1 MNGDR
6 WGRRMT
12 GRRLLALVP
21 VVLAALA
28 LSAPVPAEAQA
39 AQPDLEQVVRESER
53 IAHARV
59 ETVESFRGTV
69 NGQQGIFTRVSARV
83 LETYKGQGDTHLE
96 LFLVGGVV
104 GNRAVVAS
112 HQPWFSPGE
121 EAVIFVFRG
130 GTVLFPTGEMGKW
143 IVQRTPGAPVTAVT
157 FLEGRALAMPLAELR
172 DRVGRLVRGQ

>member
-6 WGRRMT
+6 RS
-12 GRRLLALVP
+12 RRLGTCALLAFAVAG
-21 VVLAALA
+21 AAV
-28 LSAPVPAEAQA
+28 APKARANEL
-39 AQPDLEQVVRESER
+39 DLEQVVRESER

-59 ETVESFRGTV
+59 ETVESFWGTV
-69 NGQQGIFTRVSARV
+69 NGQQGMFTRVRARV
-83 LETYKGQGDTHLE
+83 LETYKGQGEAHLE

-130 GTVLFPTGEMGKW
+130 GSVLFPTGEPGKW
-143 IVQRTPGAPVTAVT
+143 IVRRTPGAPATAVT
-157 FLEGRALAMPLAELR
+157 FVEGRPLSMPLAELR
-172 DRVGRLVRGQ
+172 DAVGRMVSRP